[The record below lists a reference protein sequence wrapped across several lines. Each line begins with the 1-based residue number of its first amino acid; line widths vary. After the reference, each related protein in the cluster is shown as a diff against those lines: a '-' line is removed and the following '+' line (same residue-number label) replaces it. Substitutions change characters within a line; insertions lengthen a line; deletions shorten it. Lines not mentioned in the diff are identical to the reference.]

1 MKRTPGIEMSTGSL
15 GMGIS
20 AGIGMALGARLGR
33 RDFRVY
39 VLVGD
44 GELQEGQNWEA
55 LMAAAKFSLANL
67 TVIIDQNGVQLDG
80 PPSR

>member
-1 MKRTPGIEMSTGSL
+1 MRSVPGVEISSGSL

-20 AGIGMALGARLGR
+20 VGVGMALAGRLSGR
-33 RDFRVY
+33 DYTVY

-55 LMAAAKFSLANL
+55 MLAATSTA
-67 TVIIDQNGVQLDG
+67 
-80 PPSR
+80 